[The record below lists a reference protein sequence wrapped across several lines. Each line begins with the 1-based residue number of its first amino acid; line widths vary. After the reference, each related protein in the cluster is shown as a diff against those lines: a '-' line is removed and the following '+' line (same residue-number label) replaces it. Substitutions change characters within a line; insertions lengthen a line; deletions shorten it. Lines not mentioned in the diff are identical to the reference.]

1 MTYFSPPPRM
11 SQSSPFLKKTFLAYL
26 LSVLALFSTFELHA
40 AINFTSSG
48 LQGDSLN
55 NPTSLQ
61 FGPDGRLYISQ
72 QDGTIFA
79 YTVTRQG
86 SNNYVATNVETILLV
101 KNMLNHNDDG
111 TVNAGLGKRQVTGI
125 LLSGTAQ
132 QPILYVSS
140 SDPREGG
147 PSGDLNL
154 DTNSGVIS
162 RLTWNGN
169 GWDKVDLVRGLPRSE
184 ENHAPNGMQLD
195 KASNTLY
202 VAIGGNTNAGS
213 PSQNFASLT
222 EYAYSGAILSI
233 DLNAIDA
240 LPTQTD
246 FGLSTFYKYDL
257 PTLDDPDRSNSSGNE
272 DINDPWGGNDGLN
285 QAKLVVGGPVQIY
298 ASGFRNA
305 YDFLITRLPSKEGRM
320 YTVDNGA
327 NGGWGGHPIG
337 EGPAVNGISSATNQ
351 YLTGEPGSTGPG
363 TGGDAKVNNL
373 DNLHFVTEGFY
384 GGHPSPIRANPTGAG
399 LYTNDTNDASQGT
412 WRTQAAELPADWPP
426 VPPSMVNPLEGDYLQ
441 PGVDDN
447 ALATFA
453 SSTNGI
459 AEYTAS
465 NFGGELQGD
474 LVLASFSG
482 NLERIQLN
490 AAGTEATNVS
500 TFASNFGSLPLD
512 VVAQGDDEP
521 FPGTIWAATYG
532 SNNISIFEPTDY
544 DGGNDFV
551 CNGVYDFNIDEDGD
565 GYSNAEEID
574 NGSNPCSA
582 SDVPADFDQDIISDL
597 FDPDDDNDG
606 IIDTQDPYPQD
617 KYNGRSTSIP
627 LDYPMLNGDPGTG
640 FYGLGFT
647 GLMSNGTDDYLAL
660 LKDELLIP
668 GGTSGVLTIDGV
680 TQTSAFESQN
690 DQENALQFGIDVNST
705 SGAFLIHVRMAGD
718 VFGSIIPTDG
728 RSIGAYIG
736 TGDQDNYLMFA
747 AVATSSGPEL
757 TLVHENNAVAETLTP
772 LPNITS
778 LTQLVNLNLFFLV
791 DPGLGTVQP
800 QYSIDGGSVTN
811 LGAPIPLSGNLL
823 STLQGT
829 DALAVGVI
837 ASATNSDA
845 DFTAQ
850 WDFINVTPLPTE
862 ALGTWANLAPAQPAS
877 PNFSRM
883 EHAYVKAGNKFY
895 MIGGGGGS
903 AYPVKIY
910 DPLTNLWTTG
920 ATAPVDFHHFQA
932 VELNGLIY
940 VIGAEQAS
948 YTAGNLVDNIYIY
961 NPINDSWTTGPE
973 IPPSRNR
980 WSAGAIAHKG
990 KIYVVA
996 GIVGSQSTSG
1006 IEVPWFDEFDPAT
1019 GTWTQLEDAPR
1030 GRDHTQAAIINNK
1043 LYVAGGRNS
1052 NAGAG
1057 VEDAVVLPVDMYDF
1071 QTNTWTTLP
1080 NNIPTGRGGCFV
1092 AAYNG
1097 ELLVMGGE
1105 RTYGALNVVEALN
1118 PQTNTWRTLAPMNVG
1133 RHATQAIVANGAIYI
1148 AAGAKNKGVAPIDSS
1163 EAFFQEIYQVNG
1175 ILTPTQDPLDPGTLT
1190 ATPTLLSFSTSLG
1203 LFPQSANVI
1212 LSNAGGDQAITVTDI
1227 TISGYAGIALNNTS
1241 SLPAII
1247 APNQTMTF
1255 EVIFDSNFPGQK
1267 TGDIYIQHEGA
1278 NDDLIIPINGGSGDE
1293 PLALYRV
1300 NAGGGSL
1307 IGSKGLNWE
1316 EDLSSAPSIYVN
1328 SSETNNTTTVIETVT
1343 PNASVPID
1351 TPSALFESDRWDGSA
1366 APEMQW
1372 NFPVS
1377 NGSYE
1382 VRLYF
1387 AENYSVAGSPGNRVF
1402 DVAIEDIIVLNDYDV
1417 FADAGA
1423 LFVGVMKNFVAEVSD
1438 GQLTIDFIHVVENP
1452 SIKGIEI
1459 IDLNAGTG
1467 GPVNNTPT
1475 IASISELTNI
1485 NEDVVSLSVEAS
1497 DIDGDTLNYSATGL
1511 PAGLSIDAFSGL
1523 ISGTI
1528 GSGADTDSPYSV
1540 MVTVTDDGNPQA
1552 AASTSFIW
1560 NINSFNSAPNILPV
1574 SDKFNTVGDAVNLQV
1589 FAADIDIGDSL
1600 SYSATNLPD
1609 GLIIE
1614 PTTGQILGTLAIGA
1628 DSTTPY
1634 SVTVIVTDDS
1644 SQPESAQ
1651 ISFNWT
1657 INSEGGE
1664 PTNNSPAINFIGAQ
1678 THTVEDAVSLQVF
1691 GSDPDVGDIL
1701 TYSATGLPDGLSIDN
1716 ASGLIAGTIA
1726 TGADT
1731 SSPYA
1736 VLATVTDDGNP
1747 IKSAATSFSW
1757 NVDALPPKVRI
1768 LYRVNSGGSQLN
1780 PIDSEPVDWSGDTKS
1795 SPSSYVNS
1803 SQTNNTYATGS
1814 SVTAGPSVPSEVPL
1828 ALFQSERYDT
1838 SSSPEMQWNFPVSNG
1853 NYEVRLYF
1861 AEIFSGTGS
1870 PGERV
1875 FDVVIEDILAL
1886 DDYDV
1891 VADAGAMFVGVMQNF
1906 EVEVTDELLTID
1918 LLHVIENPAIKG
1930 IEIIDLNDDTGGP
1943 INTAPTITSISEQS
1957 NINGDVVN
1965 LTISAADIDPGDALT
1980 FTASGLPAGLTID
1993 ASSGVI
1999 SGTIATLPEASSPY
2013 AVIVTVTDDG
2023 QPNKSAEAL
2032 FSWNVSAFNNAP
2044 TITSISEQFNINGDV
2059 VNLTVSAADIDPGD
2073 ALTFTASGLPAGLTI
2088 DASSG
2093 VISGT
2098 IATLPEASSPYA
2110 VIVTVTDD
2118 GQPNKSAE
2126 ALFSWNVSAFNNAP
2140 TITSISE
2147 QSNING
2153 DVVNLTISA
2162 ADIDPGDALTFTA
2175 SGLPAGLTIDASS
2188 GVISGTIATLPEAS
2202 SPYAVIVTVTD
2213 DGQPNKSAEA
2223 LFSWNVSAE
2232 GPINNAP
2239 TITPIPDQ
2247 TSVGCACDCEW
2258 QTIDDST
2265 GTPTAR
2271 HEAAYVAVNGEFYLI
2286 GGRGTRPLDIYDPAT
2301 NAWRVGASPP
2311 IELHHFQAIVYDNEI
2326 WVVGALTGN
2335 YPNGTPVE
2343 QAYIYNPANNAWR
2356 LGPTIDRPRGGGG
2369 AFVREGKIYLVCGLT
2384 IGHIG
2389 GHVSWFDCYD
2399 PSTGSWTQLPDA
2411 PRARDHFAA
2420 QIVNEKL
2427 WLASGRRTAANDPGG
2442 LGANM
2447 VAEIDF
2453 FDFNIGS
2460 WTTLPAELNLP
2471 TPRAGT
2477 ATASIGNQL
2486 IVAGGESGSQSIAHD
2501 EVQAL
2506 DTVNLSWR
2514 ELSPL
2519 KDGRHG
2525 TSIVAGE
2532 GGLYIVAGSGS
2543 FGGSPELTSQEFYAF
2558 CEEDAA
2564 NYVSLQV
2571 FASDIDGDAL
2581 GYSASNLPSGL
2592 SISPITGL
2600 ITGTVASDALPSSP
2614 YEVTVT
2620 VTDDGS
2626 PNKSAEPIDW
2636 SGDTKS
2642 SPSTYVNSSQTNSTY
2657 TTGSSVTAGPS
2668 VPSEVP
2674 LALFQSERYDTS
2686 SSPEMQ
2692 WNFPVSNG
2700 NYEVRLYFAENYSGT
2715 GSPGQR
2721 VFDVALEGAIALDD
2735 YDVVADAGAMFVG
2748 VMKIV
2753 QVTVTDELLTID
2765 LLHVIENP
2773 AIKGIEIIALNGTG
2787 GPINNAPTITSIQE
2801 QTNTVVDTVS
2811 LQVLASDAD
2820 AGDTLSY
2827 SATGLPA
2834 GLSINTSSG
2843 LISGDIAS
2851 GADTSSPYTVLVT
2864 VTDNGSPNESANV
2877 SFTWNVYL
2885 PNNAPAVDSVDNQT
2899 NTVADSVS
2907 LQVLAS
2913 DTDGDTLTYSAT
2925 GLPDGL
2931 FINTSSGLISGDIA
2945 SEADTSSPYS
2955 VTVTV
2960 TDNGIPNESANTSF
2974 TWSVDGINNAPS
2986 ILPVSDKFNTVGD
2999 VVSLQMNAAD
3009 LDLEDT
3015 LSYSAANLPAGLSID
3030 PSSGLIS
3037 GVIAAGADT
3046 SSPYTVLVTVT
3057 DNGSPQESANTSFA
3071 WTVNAEGPSN
3081 NAPTLTPIASQTNTV
3096 ADSVSLQVIA
3106 NDADG
3111 DALSYSAP
3119 NLPDGLSISSSGLIT
3134 GIIATNAE
3142 LNSPYE
3148 ITVTV
3153 TDNGEPNKSAETVFV
3168 WNVDALPPEAQVLYR
3183 VNSGGSPL
3191 PSIDSEP
3198 INWSG
3203 DTKSSPSSYV
3213 NSSQTN
3219 NTYAT
3224 GSSVTAGPSV
3234 PSEVP
3239 LALFQS
3245 ERYDTSSSPEMQW
3258 NFPVS
3263 NGNYEVRLYFAENYS
3278 GTGSPGERV
3287 FDVVIE
3293 DILALDDYDVVADAG
3308 AMFVGVMQSFEVEVT
3323 DELLTIDLLHVIENP
3338 AIKGIE
3344 IIDITGPTPNEL
3356 GSSTSQI
3363 DFGGIAID
3371 ASGLRTFQLI
3381 NKGASGDPSIT
3392 IDPSALTISGPD
3404 SSKFGVSFASSGPI
3418 TLEPGNSTTVT
3429 VTFQP
3434 TTEGLYSAILNIP
3447 HSGNNTPLEIV
3458 LAGQGEAF
3466 VDFNWTV
3473 GTPSPIARVEAGGAV
3488 INDKIYVFGGFTNTS
3503 MEASLQSHVYDPST
3517 DVWTRLADMPAKITH
3532 SMCAV
3537 DGNIVWFVA
3546 GFDGN
3551 DPGIAVDN
3559 VYKYNIDTDSW
3570 SQGPNLPASRGGGG
3584 TAIVGR
3590 ELHYFGGYSADR
3602 KTNNADHWVLDLD
3615 NPTSWTTAADLP
3627 SPRGH
3632 FGVAVFNGKIY
3643 AVGGQFGHDGANS
3656 ESDLM
3661 HVYDPATNTWT
3672 QAPSLPFPRSHHEAG
3687 TIVHEDHII
3696 VVGGQSAVSTSIND
3710 ISAYDL
3716 ATETWKTLPTLP
3728 NNIIGSVAAII
3739 NNQLYVTTGSLN
3751 GETNPQATTYV
3762 APWSSSALD
3771 AASPGSLSAAASS
3784 PQLVEQGLPDDS
3796 PSSPTQFSNYVMQIF
3811 ATDSYDLEIK
3821 YNSSQAETVSWELLN
3836 TGETGSFVTTGSGV
3850 SELQYIYDLTIP
3862 EGLQMLQ
3869 LSYADSFS
3877 LEYIDALLSEPSSF
3891 SGYLSD
3897 TDAVTGNFQLLANVQ
3912 ELVSSGAR
3920 PEVGIIIEEPSSG
3933 TSRFVQ
3939 LGIQLDQNY
3948 YARASTDASGSVEE
3962 LNTGASG
3969 SFPNAWILL
3978 ERTGDQVSVAVSS
3991 DNVSYQLIQVI
4002 TLPSLPDTLDA
4013 GLYID
4018 SGSENIDAKATLQ
4031 NFEIIPLP

>member
-705 SGAFLIHVRMAGD
+705 SGAFIIHVRMAGD

-837 ASATNSDA
+837 ASATNGDA

-1891 VADAGAMFVGVMQNF
+1891 VADAGAMFVGVMQSF

-2059 VNLTVSAADIDPGD
+2059 VNLTV
-2073 ALTFTASGLPAGLTI
+2073 
-2088 DASSG
+2088 
-2093 VISGT
+2093 
-2098 IATLPEASSPYA
+2098 
-2110 VIVTVTDD
+2110 
-2118 GQPNKSAE
+2118 
-2126 ALFSWNVSAFNNAP
+2126 
-2140 TITSISE
+2140 
-2147 QSNING
+2147 
-2153 DVVNLTISA
+2153 SA

-2626 PNKSAEPIDW
+2626 PNKSAQALFSWSVTIDSEPIDW

-3784 PQLVEQGLPDDS
+3784 PQLLEQGLPDDS

-3836 TGETGSFVTTGSGV
+3836 TGETGSFVTSGSGA
-3850 SELQYIYDLTIP
+3850 SELQYIYGLTIP

-3869 LSYADSFS
+3869 LSYADGFS

-3897 TDAVTGNFQLLANVQ
+3897 TNAVTGNFQLLANVQ

-3933 TSRFVQ
+3933 ASRFVQ